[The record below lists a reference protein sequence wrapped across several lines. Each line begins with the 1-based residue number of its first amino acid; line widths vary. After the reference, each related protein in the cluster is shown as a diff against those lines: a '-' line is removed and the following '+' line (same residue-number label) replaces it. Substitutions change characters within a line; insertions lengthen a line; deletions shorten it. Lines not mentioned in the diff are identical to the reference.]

1 MKYPLVLLVFA
12 IFLLACA
19 FTGKIS
25 LPNEKETPTY
35 TYKIVNTYP
44 HDKSAYTQ
52 GLVYADGFLYEGTG
66 QNGESSIRKVDL
78 ESGNVL
84 QLHELSEDYFGEG
97 IVVYK
102 DRIIQLTWQSKIGF
116 FYDRASFVPIEEFY
130 YTWEGWGLTF
140 DGERLIMSDGTSKIY
155 FLDPET
161 FEELGEIEVKDNGK
175 PVEKLNE
182 LEFINGEVFANVWQT
197 DKIVKFSPKS
207 GKVTGW
213 INLSGLLNSADRHVR
228 IDVLNGIAYDVEN
241 DRIFVTGKYWPKL
254 FEIKIIP
261 E

>member
-1 MKYPLVLLVFA
+1 MKYSLMLLLFT
-12 IFLLACA
+12 IFFFACA
-19 FTGKIS
+19 FTGNAW
-25 LPNEKETPTY
+25 LPNEKETPVY
-35 TYKIVNTYP
+35 TYKIINTFP

-102 DRIIQLTWQSKIGF
+102 DRIIQLTWQSKTGF

-161 FEELGEIEVKDNGK
+161 FEELGEIEVKDNGN
-175 PVEKLNE
+175 PVDKLNE
-182 LEFINGEVFANVWQT
+182 LEFINGEIFANVWQT
-197 DKIVKFSPKS
+197 DKIVKFSPKD
-207 GKVTGW
+207 GKVNGW
-213 INLSGLLNSADRHVR
+213 VNLSGLLNGADRHAR
-228 IDVLNGIAYDVEN
+228 IDVLNGIAYDAEN
-241 DRIFVTGKYWPKL
+241 NRIFVTGKYWPKL
-254 FEIKIIP
+254 FEIEIVP